1 MWRFLPGCLVYLPTV
16 SEDAEAG
23 SIEATAGESDV
34 LNPSWIGDQIMDAL
48 DPVYFARTLIGAGI
62 KAAANPVGVGT
73 AFLNAAFSAV
83 KVGAATLARAT
94 NTAGTDAPIP
104 IQPQPKDHRWSSPAW
119 KENPYFF
126 GVQQSYLLTRNL
138 VDDLIDAADLDE
150 AEDRKAKFAASF
162 TFDALSPTNMLLTN
176 PDALS
181 KAVATNGAS
190 VARGVANMLDD
201 LRHNDG
207 WPSKVDDSEFEPGV
221 NMAMTPGKVVYRS
234 DLIELIQYEPQTEQT
249 YEIPLLFCPPWINK
263 YYIMDL
269 APKKS
274 LIEWAVQHGHTCF
287 AISYRNP
294 DGSMSD
300 TTFEDYLCQGPLD
313 ALRVVRE
320 ITGAEQ
326 ANTLNVCLGG
336 TLTAIAMA
344 YGAATGEQPI
354 HTATFLNTLTDFS
367 DPGVLGAFTDEPTV
381 AGLERKMADQGY
393 LEASEMA
400 RTFDAIRSK
409 DLIFQYVVN
418 NWLMGEDPPAFDL
431 LAWNNDSTRM
441 PARMHSSYLRRCYL
455 GNQFANDTFDIDGTV
470 LHPSD
475 VKQDTYVLSAIDDHI
490 VPWTAAYRTATLLGG
505 HSRFVLSTS
514 GHIAGI
520 VNPPSPKARHWTND
534 HIVDDPQRW
543 LEAADQ
549 HQEAWWEDWT
559 RWLTDR
565 AGKKAAAPK
574 KLGSKDYPPLEDS
587 PGIYVKMRP
596 GDPLPA

>member
-1 MWRFLPGCLVYLPTV
+1 M
-16 SEDAEAG
+16 SEDAKAG
-23 SIEATAGESDV
+23 SIGANAGESDV
-34 LNPSWIGDQIMDAL
+34 LDPAWVGDQILDSL
-48 DPVYFARTLIGAGI
+48 DPVYFARTLAGAGL

-73 AFLNAAFSAV
+73 ALLKAAAGAM
-83 KVGAATLARAT
+83 KVGAATMAKAT
-94 NTAGTDAPIP
+94 KTADPDAPAP
-104 IQPQPKDHRWSSPAW
+104 VQPQPKDHRWTSPSW
-119 KENPYFF
+119 NDNPYFF
-126 GVQQSYLLTRNL
+126 GLQQTYLLTRNL
-138 VDDLIDAADLDE
+138 ADDLIDAANLDE

-162 TFDALSPTNMLLTN
+162 AFDALAPTNMLLTN

-181 KAVATNGAS
+181 KAVSTGGTSVVKGA
-190 VARGVANMLDD
+190 ANMLHD

-207 WPSKVDDSEFEPGV
+207 WPSKVDDSGFEPGV

-234 DLIELIQYEPQTEQT
+234 DLIELIQYEPQTEQV
-249 YEIPLLFCPPWINK
+249 YETPLLFCPPWINK

-274 LIEWAVQHGHTCF
+274 LIEWAVQHGHTSF

-294 DGSMSD
+294 DESMRDIS
-300 TTFEDYLCQGPLD
+300 FEDYLRQGPLD
-313 ALRVVRE
+313 AVRVVQE
-320 ITGAEQ
+320 ITGAEKV
-326 ANTLNVCLGG
+326 NTLNVCLGG

-344 YGAATGEQPI
+344 YGAATGDQPI
-354 HTATFLNTLTDFS
+354 ATATFLNTLTDFS
-367 DPGVLGAFTDEPTV
+367 DPGVLGAFTDELTV

-400 RTFDAIRSK
+400 RTFDAIRAN

-418 NWLMGEDPPAFDL
+418 NWLLGEDPPAFDL

-455 GNQFANDTFDIDGTV
+455 QNQFSNDTFEVDGTV
-470 LHPSD
+470 LRPAD

-505 HSRFVLSTS
+505 HNRFVLSTS

-534 HIVDDPQRW
+534 QIADDPEQW
-543 LEAADQ
+543 LQGAEQ
-549 HQEAWWEDWT
+549 HQQAWWEDWS
-559 RWLTDR
+559 RWLGER
-565 AGKKAAAPK
+565 AGGQVDAPQQ
-574 KLGSKDYPPLEDS
+574 LGNQAHLPLEDS
-587 PGIYVKMRP
+587 PGLYVMMRP
-596 GDPLPA
+596 GDVVSA